1 MVKGASNMRLP
12 IYNDKYIIKSDPRQ
26 FLLYEI
32 REKQKKDVNEDDDI
46 GITDNSEETEGEDK
60 YLVFIAACSTISQI
74 IKHLIQREKRISD
87 STTWKEYF
95 VHLQEIEKRFNKI
108 YADIIEALGE
118 DVLDKKIE
126 QLPEGVVKHG
136 EPEGEPKKRGRTKK
150 E

>member
-1 MVKGASNMRLP
+1 MHLP
-12 IYNDKYIIKSDPRQ
+12 IYDDKYVIKSDPRQ

-32 REKQKKDVNEDDDI
+32 REKQKKDENKDEETD
-46 GITDNSEETEGEDK
+46 ITDNSEETEGEDK
-60 YLVFIAACSTISQI
+60 YLVFTAACTTISQI

-95 VHLQEIEKRFNKI
+95 THLQEIEKRFNKT

-126 QLPEGVVKHG
+126 KLPEPIVKYG
-136 EPEGEPKKRGRTKK
+136 EPEGEPKKRGRKKK